1 MVQASGFPSGLVSVY
16 VRGGGTVKYRGI
28 EIRQEVRYISP
39 TSQGVYWVACIDQRV
54 LRSLTQ
60 NGIKAQIGRVL
71 NGLPPADCAVC
82 KHCVRATP
90 INAAHCDRYGRECNP
105 GVNFECEGFQVR
117 P

>member
-1 MVQASGFPSGLVSVY
+1 M
-16 VRGGGTVKYRGI
+16 KYRGI

-39 TSQGVYWVACIDQRV
+39 TSRGVYWVACIDQRV

-71 NGLPPADCAVC
+71 NGLPPADCVNC
-82 KHCVRATP
+82 KHCIRATP
-90 INAAHCDRYGRECNP
+90 INAARCEWNGKDCNP
-105 GVNFECEGFQVR
+105 GVNFECEAYQVR